1 MTSAQ
6 AQFQGG
12 LSAYLAGQVRAIDE
26 VLNKWVPAESTAPVS
41 IHQAMRYSLFAGGKR
56 IRPILAIAAA
66 RAVADSPDG
75 IENAAAT
82 LELIHTYSLIHDDL
96 PALDNDDLRRGRPTC
111 HKVFGDAMAILAG
124 DSLLTL
130 AFEVL
135 SRLPYIDAER
145 KIRLVEELARASGTV
160 GGMIAGQVNDIEGE
174 KRAPTASL
182 LESIHRAKTGA
193 LLRASLRMGAIY
205 AGATHAELS
214 ALSEFGERVGLAF
227 QIIDDVL
234 DVEES
239 SEKLGKTAGKDA
251 AQQKI
256 TFPAVYGLERSR
268 QMAEEERLAAHT
280 ALRSFDD
287 RADHLRRIAD
297 FIVQRK
303 A

>member
-1 MTSAQ
+1 MTKTQSE
-6 AQFQGG
+6 
-12 LSAYLAGQVRAIDE
+12 LTAYLAEQLRVVDE
-26 VLNKWVPAESTAPVS
+26 ALEKWVPAESTDPAS
-41 IHQAMRYSLFAGGKR
+41 IHKAMRYSLFAGGKR
-56 IRPILAIAAA
+56 IRPILAMAAG
-66 RAVADSPDG
+66 RAVSDSPDG

-111 HKVFGDAMAILAG
+111 HKVFGEAMAILAG

-135 SRLPYIDAER
+135 SRLPLIDANT

-160 GGMIAGQVNDIEGE
+160 GGMIGGQVNDIEGE
-174 KRAPTASL
+174 RKAPTAFL

-193 LLRASLRMGAIY
+193 LLRASVRMGAIY
-205 AGATHAELS
+205 AGATAEELA

-268 QMAEEERLAAHT
+268 QMAEEERLAAHA
-280 ALRSFDD
+280 ALHALDD
-287 RADHLRRIAD
+287 RADRLRQISD
-297 FIVQRK
+297 FIVRRK
-303 A
+303 T